1 MKALKFDEI
10 VNLKAFPLLRNNKNT
25 DVDFLLQNLLTQAHQ
40 INSLR
45 GLVKKQ
51 KRKISRMQKMLQDG
65 THTRLKAKIK
75 YAKRLK
81 SKLKA

>member
-1 MKALKFDEI
+1 MKKLKFDEI

-25 DVDFLLQNLLTQAHQ
+25 DVDFLLQNLLRQAHQ

-45 GLVKKQ
+45 GLVNKQ
-51 KRKISRMQKMLQDG
+51 KRKISRMQKMLQEG

>member
-10 VNLKAFPLLRNNKNT
+10 VNLKAFPLLRNNTNT
-25 DVDFLLQNLLTQAHQ
+25 DVDFLLQNLLKQAHQ

>member
-1 MKALKFDEI
+1 MKTLRFDEI
-10 VNLKAFPLLRNNKNT
+10 VNLKAFPLLRNEENT
-25 DVDFLLQNLLTQAHQ
+25 DVDFLLQNLLRQANQ
-40 INSLR
+40 ISSLR

-51 KRKISRMQKMLQDG
+51 ERKIGRMQKVLQEG

>member
-1 MKALKFDEI
+1 MKKLKFDEI

-25 DVDFLLQNLLTQAHQ
+25 DVDFLLQNLLRQAHQ

-45 GLVKKQ
+45 GLVNKQ
-51 KRKISRMQKMLQDG
+51 KRKISRMQKMLQEG

-81 SKLKA
+81 SKMKD

>member
-10 VNLKAFPLLRNNKNT
+10 VNLKAFPILRNNKNT
-25 DVDFLLQNLLTQAHQ
+25 DVDFLLQNLLKQAHQ

-45 GLVKKQ
+45 GLVNKQ

-81 SKLKA
+81 SKLQA

>member
-1 MKALKFDEI
+1 MKKLKFDEI

-25 DVDFLLQNLLTQAHQ
+25 DVDFLLQNLLRQAHQ

-45 GLVKKQ
+45 GLVNKQ

>member
-25 DVDFLLQNLLTQAHQ
+25 DVDFLLQNLLNQAHQ

-45 GLVKKQ
+45 GLVNKQ